1 MKVPVK
7 NAETTKT
14 LEVADRLFGSPA
26 APALLAQA
34 VRTAQANGRLS
45 SAHTKTRGEVRGGG
59 RKPWRQKGTGRA
71 RAGSTRS
78 PIWRGGGVIF
88 GPTPDANH
96 TLAMPTRMRHAAFLG
111 ALHAAWEDGRVSV
124 ISDLTL
130 ERPST
135 KSFLKL
141 LSDAGVELGR
151 TVLVIAQTDEIL
163 FRSADNLRELTMTT
177 ADRLSVLQILGAA
190 RLVITESG
198 LKALDKR
205 YGGQA

>member
-1 MKVPVK
+1 
-7 NAETTKT
+7 
-14 LEVADRLFGSPA
+14 
-26 APALLAQA
+26 
-34 VRTAQANGRLS
+34 
-45 SAHTKTRGEVRGGG
+45 
-59 RKPWRQKGTGRA
+59 
-71 RAGSTRS
+71 
-78 PIWRGGGVIF
+78 
-88 GPTPDANH
+88 
-96 TLAMPTRMRHAAFLG
+96 MPTRMRHAAFLG

-198 LKALDKR
+198 LKALDAR